1 MKKGTLVGA
10 SLAVLG
16 VVALLTATPLVRGKV
31 GFDEA
36 IRIAGSYASA
46 SRPPEIAVEE
56 VMEFEDN
63 YYVLYVEKATGIG
76 AFEMLIDKTTGR
88 IFPEYGPN
96 MMWNTKYGHGAM
108 MGGGVGGMMGGS
120 YGGMMGGWSQPL
132 GPAQVTAEEAERIAQ
147 RWLDEAYPGTKADEA
162 HAFHGYYTIHVTR
175 DGRVS
180 GMLSVNGYTG
190 SVWYHGWHGAF
201 IQSREA

>member
-63 YYVLYVEKATGIG
+63 YYVLYVEKAR
-76 AFEMLIDKTTGR
+76 ASA
-88 IFPEYGPN
+88 P
-96 MMWNTKYGHGAM
+96 
-108 MGGGVGGMMGGS
+108 
-120 YGGMMGGWSQPL
+120 
-132 GPAQVTAEEAERIAQ
+132 
-147 RWLDEAYPGTKADEA
+147 
-162 HAFHGYYTIHVTR
+162 
-175 DGRVS
+175 
-180 GMLSVNGYTG
+180 
-190 SVWYHGWHGAF
+190 
-201 IQSREA
+201 SRC